1 MNQNKKSII
10 PVLLSIL
17 IGCFILFLAWSGKQ
31 ASTGGTDVTDS
42 DYYSK
47 GLKYNSTLV
56 EKKAASVIGWQL
68 QTRLEESF
76 LIFNLS
82 DKNGRP
88 ILAANGKLTLP
99 IPGGNLVQTLTLS
112 EENPGTYQTELP
124 ADLRGER
131 PVRVDFELNGARINR
146 QLLLSIADP
155 SGSKVK

>member
-1 MNQNKKSII
+1 MQHNKKSII
-10 PVLLSIL
+10 PILLSVL

-68 QTRLEESF
+68 QTRLAGRF

-82 DKNGRP
+82 DKNGKP
-88 ILAANGKLTLP
+88 IFAANGQLTLP
-99 IPGGNLVQTLTLS
+99 IPGGNLAQSVPLS
-112 EENPGTYQTELP
+112 EVEPGTYQAELP
-124 ADLRGER
+124 VDLRGER

-146 QLLLSIADP
+146 QLLLSISDS
-155 SGSKVK
+155 SGSN